1 MSRIEKLKQDINN
14 IYREI
19 DNCGTDYKKKGTL
32 GELAVFRV
40 CEEVYRNQ
48 GGILYHSFFSHNQVL

>member
-19 DNCGTDYKKKGTL
+19 DNCGTDYKKKVHW
-32 GELAVFRV
+32 A
-40 CEEVYRNQ
+40 N
-48 GGILYHSFFSHNQVL
+48 